1 MKEIILKNGKK
12 AILRVPRK
20 EDAQNMINYL
30 NQIGGESDFLT
41 FGENQFSVSLE
52 AEEAWIESYRNSENS
67 LLIVT
72 TIEDEIVSISS
83 IPSNKKER
91 TRHNGVLGISILK
104 KYWGEGLGSGLLD
117 FLISWAKS
125 NSITKRIELLVRED
139 NHRAIKLYEKF
150 GFEKEGIHKGDLYVK
165 GVYYNTIIMA
175 LYIS

>member
-1 MKEIILKNGKK
+1 MKEMILKNGKK

-41 FGENQFSVSLE
+41 FGENQFSMSLE

-72 TIEDEIVSISS
+72 TIDDEIVSISS
-83 IPSNKKER
+83 ISSNKKER

-104 KYWGEGLGSGLLD
+104 KYWGEGLGSELLD
-117 FLISWAKS
+117 F
-125 NSITKRIELLVRED
+125 
-139 NHRAIKLYEKF
+139 
-150 GFEKEGIHKGDLYVK
+150 
-165 GVYYNTIIMA
+165 
-175 LYIS
+175 